1 MGVVLERSELAKDLL
16 ANMLLACG
24 TLPMGLGVSEIPVGA
39 LLPAS
44 TGIVGATVVNI
55 GLKSLPIMLKQGLPR
70 PISLRPICATGTL
83 GQIYFTEYCPNSLE

>member
-1 MGVVLERSELAKDLL
+1 MWVVLERSELAEDLL

-44 TGIVGATVVNI
+44 TGIVGATVVNM
-55 GLKSLPIMLKQGLPR
+55 GLMSLPIMLKQGYLA
-70 PISLRPICATGTL
+70 LLALDLICATGTL
-83 GQIYFTEYCPNSLE
+83 SQIFHRVLP

>member
-55 GLKSLPIMLKQGLPR
+55 GLKSLPIMLKQGYLA
-70 PISLRPICATGTL
+70 LLALGLICATGTL
-83 GQIYFTEYCPNSLE
+83 GQIFHRVLP